1 MTQLT
6 DVRNTTEL
14 KTGAQ
19 KYLRQIEIAAETA
32 LFVGAIGAI
41 NAAGKAVPASDTAGL
56 IVLGRVEDVDTDNN
70 VAEICSGVYLY
81 ENGEDAEALAITDLN
96 KVVYVVDDQTVGK
109 VGGSNKIVA
118 GILRDVLTDGTV
130 AVEIG
135 NIAGDG
141 VDGAPGADGED
152 GAPGADGSI
161 PGGIYTADADDVTAL
176 SLTIDTGLDTVTSY
190 AVQIRRAGVLIAD
203 DAVVSEAAGVLTVAN
218 GSSLTIAAGDKIHWL
233 AAGTVAAE

>member
-1 MTQLT
+1 MTQLA

-19 KYLRQIEIAAETA
+19 KYLRQIEIADDTVI
-32 LFVGAIGAI
+32 FVGAIGAI

-130 AVEIG
+130 AVEVG

-141 VDGAPGADGED
+141 VDGVDGDD
-152 GAPGADGSI
+152 GVDGTSS
-161 PGGIYTADADDVTAL
+161 YTYVAYASDDQATDFATTPTDLLKYRAEIHVSTPIAEPAVGDFATA
-176 SLTIDTGLDTVTSY
+176 VWVKY
-190 AVQIRRAGVLIAD
+190 
-203 DAVVSEAAGVLTVAN
+203 
-218 GSSLTIAAGDKIHWL
+218 L
-233 AAGTVAAE
+233 A